1 MKNNRLSY
9 LHYLSGTG
17 IEIGALN
24 SPMPVSDQ
32 VEVKYVDIMTPEE
45 INKHYP
51 GSRLPD
57 IVSDGTSFPDVADD
71 TFNFVIG
78 NHLLE
83 HMDDPI
89 GALVEWFRILK
100 DGGIVM
106 MAIPDKRFTFDNWRK
121 RTKLEHVI
129 NDFDNNLDA
138 QLSNLDHLKD
148 WAVHVEKLEEY
159 SPEWKLWIENQFK
172 NGYSVHNH
180 VWVIEDIMKIIR
192 YLNDFLDGKFDI
204 LDYNH
209 TPTQSNEFI
218 LILKVDKDTT
228 YNKYIN
234 HAQLLISEKK
244 LMLERQL
251 LHLSRHKFLINIR
264 NFLRKSWKFL
274 HSGHTDNAVLKECHN
289 VVVSEDQRLW
299 AEKTGLGNT

>member
-1 MKNNRLSY
+1 MYSVVIVYFSFFFFKQKTAY
-9 LHYLSGTG
+9 
-17 IEIGALN
+17 EIKECDW
-24 SPMPVSDQ
+24 SSD
-32 VEVKYVDIMTPEE
+32 VC
-45 INKHYP
+45 
-51 GSRLPD
+51 S
-57 IVSDGTSFPDVADD
+57 SD
-71 TFNFVIG
+71 
-78 NHLLE
+78 L
-83 HMDDPI
+83 
-89 GALVEWFRILK
+89 FRILK

-106 MAIPDKRFTFDNWRK
+106 MAIPDKRFTFDNCRK

-264 NFLRKSWKFL
+264 NFLRKS
-274 HSGHTDNAVLKECHN
+274 
-289 VVVSEDQRLW
+289 
-299 AEKTGLGNT
+299 